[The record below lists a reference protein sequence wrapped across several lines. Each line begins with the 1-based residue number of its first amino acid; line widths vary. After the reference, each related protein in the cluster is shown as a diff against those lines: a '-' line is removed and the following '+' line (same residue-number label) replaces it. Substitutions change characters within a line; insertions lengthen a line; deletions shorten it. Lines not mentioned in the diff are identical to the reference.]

1 MVKYQK
7 TIIAKMSSYAEP
19 TIACHR
25 YKHYINNKYRTLPTI
40 RKFSKHKMMKKSN

>member
-19 TIACHR
+19 AIACHR
-25 YKHYINNKYRTLPTI
+25 YKHYINNKYRTLPI
-40 RKFSKHKMMKKSN
+40 LCISKHKMMKKSN